1 MPPSNSTSATAPPW
15 SGHRLPRAGTSHR
28 RFTMRRAG
36 ASGGCPPVGS
46 VSGRRLVKD
55 AIQPGGVG
63 LGVLVR
69 ARAVGLRVTSPA
81 DTGQFHPSRHGPSS
95 LATRRTL
102 SVAVGKAPIDCSA
115 RRVHRKSV
123 AVTTPSGCSQGGVL
137 RGVASTLCTVQPAR
151 QAPPAP
157 KLCDPPGR
165 NSVKRP
171 TPSEPPMRGGC
182 ALRRPHPPALLK
194 LCQNPGGAVATIARP
209 G

>member
-1 MPPSNSTSATAPPW
+1 
-15 SGHRLPRAGTSHR
+15 
-28 RFTMRRAG
+28 MRRAG

-137 RGVASTLCTVQPAR
+137 RGVASYA
-151 QAPPAP
+151 A
-157 KLCDPPGR
+157 
-165 NSVKRP
+165 
-171 TPSEPPMRGGC
+171 
-182 ALRRPHPPALLK
+182 
-194 LCQNPGGAVATIARP
+194 
-209 G
+209 